1 MNLSTIIAKRETKT
15 VYRDGDAAVKLFDET
30 YGAADVLN
38 EALNH
43 AIVYETGFAVPQL
56 IEVAKIDGKWAI
68 VTEFIE
74 GETLAR
80 KMSDQP
86 AEAGQHLARLADVQL
101 RMHSFTAKRLRH
113 HTDKM
118 YAKIQESGLDPTAIY
133 ELHTRLNSLPRHD
146 KLCHGD
152 FMPENIIIT
161 PSDDVYVLDWSHA
174 TQGNASADA
183 ARTYLRFLLE
193 GRARYG
199 EQYLT
204 FFCEKSGTAR
214 SYVQKW
220 LPVVAA
226 SQLVKGKPKERE
238 FLLKWTDVVEY
249 E

>member
-1 MNLSTIIAKRETKT
+1 MNLSTVIAERGNKT
-15 VYRDGDAAVKLFDET
+15 VYRDGKTAVKLFDGT
-30 YGAADVLN
+30 FGAADVLN

-56 IEVAKIDGKWAI
+56 IEVAKTDGKWAI

-74 GETLAR
+74 GDTLLR
-80 KMSDQP
+80 KMVDQP
-86 AEAGQHLARLADVQL
+86 EENEGHIARLVDIQL
-101 RMHSFTAKRLRH
+101 RMHSFNAKRLRH

-118 YAKIQESGLDPTAIY
+118 YGKIQESGLDPTAIY

-183 ARTYLRFLLE
+183 ARTYLRFLL
-193 GRARYG
+193 ADSALFA
-199 EQYLT
+199 EQYLA

-220 LPVVAA
+220 LPIVAA
-226 SQLVKGKPKERE
+226 SQLVKGKPKEKE